1 MAPTRVREPFHRDG
15 WVYEEKV
22 DGWRILAF
30 KDRARPRFDWLREPD
45 TDAVATP
52 PELIFTNVR

>member
-30 KDRARPRFDWLREPD
+30 KDRARSRFDWLREPD
-45 TDAVATP
+45 ADAVVTP